1 MSKDIKK
8 PIRSDTESLPKW
20 ESDLTE
26 EQEQENAIKALLAQY
41 NAVMENRDKV
51 LTLKEV
57 IETLRKSGAGAGE
70 ELIEKVSQII
80 SSQSV
85 RELID
90 DKDQD
95 KERS

>member
-1 MSKDIKK
+1 MSNMKK
-8 PIRSDTESLPKW
+8 PIKSDNGSLPKW

-26 EQEQENAIKALLAQY
+26 EQEQENTIKALLSQY
-41 NAVMENRDKV
+41 NAVMESRDRI
-51 LTLKEV
+51 LTPSEV
-57 IETLRKSGAGAGE
+57 IETLRKSGAGTSE

-85 RELID
+85 RELIN
-90 DKDQD
+90 DKDQN